1 MICIL
6 IGVPTMFLCGF
17 KIPTIQG
24 HNTWNQSRNMS
35 WEGHDFNEGESN
47 GGKRRR
53 RKKKWMRISH
63 NQEAME
69 ARRRSGDRGGT
80 TSRNLVETSAA
91 KS

>member
-1 MICIL
+1 MIC
-6 IGVPTMFLCGF
+6 VHF
-17 KIPTIQG
+17 KTPELRGITLGIKVG
-24 HNTWNQSRNMS
+24 NMS